1 MRRSERLQT
10 SLLATAVAIGGAGPG
25 EPVSRRA
32 CPSRPRTSNFF
43 YPQCAQDGKETLA
56 ELIDWI
62 KTKSTQIGELM
73 RRFREGGS

>member
-25 EPVSRRA
+25 EPGPRRA
-32 CPSRPRTSNFF
+32 RPSRPRTTNFF
-43 YPQCAQDGKETLA
+43 YPQFARDGKETLA
-56 ELIDWI
+56 GLIDWI
-62 KTKSTQIGELM
+62 KTKPTQIGELM